1 MPRRLT
7 LLLLSAVLALAAPVP
22 GWAAPDSP
30 PADAAEAPPSD
41 RELAEGLFLSTAK
54 LTAPK
59 KPGCGEPGKNGE
71 IVVCGADRGERWRVP
86 GETDPNAPG
95 AQNTGG
101 ARAPNVS
108 SLPDCSRGC
117 LHLGKKQQPLHII
130 DFSKLPIAPAGS
142 DADKIAKGEMPA
154 P

>member
-1 MPRRLT
+1 M
-7 LLLLSAVLALAAPVP
+7 LLAFCAPAPGLAAPDAPPAPVAP
-22 GWAAPDSP
+22 PSEAAAP
-30 PADAAEAPPSD
+30 AAPPSD
-41 RELAEGLFLSTAK
+41 QELAEGLFRSTAK

-59 KPGCGEPGKNGE
+59 KPGCGEPGKNGD

-86 GETDPNAPG
+86 ADNDPNAPG
-95 AQNTGG
+95 AQRTGL

-117 LHLGKKQQPLHII
+117 LHIGKQKQPLYII
-130 DFSKLPIAPAGS
+130 DFSKLPPAPAGS

>member
-22 GWAAPDSP
+22 GWATPDSP

-95 AQNTGG
+95 AQNTGV